1 MIVAPQWI
9 ERVSWDQSKVFVNLT
24 KESIK
29 NASPWLIWLGRFGY
43 AAKGIIF
50 VIVGILAAYSA
61 VGAGKAN
68 DGTISAMNH
77 IEELPFGQFLL
88 IVVAIG
94 LVCYA
99 LWLSIQTFMDTE
111 NEGSDAK
118 GLIARG
124 IYAISGLIYLG
135 LALSA
140 VKIILD
146 VQSNGDSSQSWM
158 AWLLSQPFG
167 QWLVALVG
175 LINIAIG
182 CYQFYRAYTAD
193 FREKLL
199 LGEMRDAE
207 KTWATYIGRIGF
219 AARGLVFILIGWFL
233 LFAAYNSNLGE
244 TRGLGGAMRTLEQ
257 QAYGAWLLG
266 FAAAGFICY
275 GLFMLVLA
283 KYRRMI
289 IE

>member
-1 MIVAPQWI
+1 MNREEPQTP
-9 ERVSWDQSKVFVNLT
+9 VKDQA
-24 KESIK
+24 KEAVRK
-29 NASPWLIWLGRFGY
+29 ASPWLIWLGRFGY

-50 VIVGILAAYSA
+50 VIIGVLAAYSA
-61 VGAGKAN
+61 VGAGAAN
-68 DGTISAMNH
+68 DGTTSAMNH

-99 LWLSIQTFMDTE
+99 LWLSIQAFMDTE

-124 IYAISGLIYLG
+124 IYAVIGLIYLG
-135 LALSA
+135 LAFSA
-140 VKIILD
+140 VKIIFD
-146 VQSNGDSSQSWM
+146 VQRNLSSSQSWT
-158 AWLLSQPFG
+158 AWLLSRPFG

-175 LINIAIG
+175 ITIIADG
-182 CYQFYRAYTAD
+182 CYQFYQAYTAD

-199 LGEMRDAE
+199 LGKMSGTE
-207 KTWATYIGRIGF
+207 KTWAIYIGKIGF
-219 AARGLVFILIGWFL
+219 AANGFVFILIGWFL
-233 LFAAYNSNLGE
+233 LLAAYNSDSGA
-244 TRGLGGAMRTLEQ
+244 TRGLGGALKSLEQ
-257 QAYGAWLLG
+257 QPYGAWLLG
-266 FAAAGFICY
+266 FAAVGFICY
-275 GLFMLVLA
+275 GLFMFVLS